1 MMIGAT
7 QPAYRTFEATSTAV
21 AKGSDSGF
29 SAADPASASVAL
41 YYSPKLRFDTEA
53 NVAVLEYRDVLTG
66 KMERSIPTKA
76 QLEAYEKAAKIAREE
91 EADKRLQDL
100 LGLAQEEA
108 ALAAGGE
115 SAAMGTDPLAI
126 AGAGDM
132 TASGPSFTRPAAAGT
147 LSPGAPPAS
156 SAFSAAAFSVT
167 SMASAVSSGTVGMA
181 SVSTAS
187 TGSPGDAPTGTGRD
201 GVTA

>member
-21 AKGSDSGF
+21 AKGADSGF

-126 AGAGDM
+126 AAGGDM
-132 TASGPSFTRPAAAGT
+132 TGSGPSFTRPAAGT
-147 LSPGAPPAS
+147 LSSAPTPAS

-181 SVSTAS
+181 SASTAA
-187 TGSPGDAPTGTGRD
+187 TGSAGDAPTGTGRD
-201 GVTA
+201 PA